1 MRLNLAWLQCDPQ
14 GMLGACQVL
23 GRVLSQSSS
32 CSGEIRKTFSE
43 MVLPLQCFV
52 ANQRGWIQASGLPSS
67 ENPKFPVI
75 FVQCELM
82 EFPYGLRAFE
92 SWWCRHC
99 NRRTGETGTGSVLQL
114 GDGRCLPARAC
125 QHGLLMPS
133 SLHSCLGVLVQS
145 APGSVFSLFFFFFF
159 SRIAK
164 RLSSIKFP
172 PCGSAPCPW
181 LFMPRAGLD
190 TISGSCVSSISMGT
204 RVK

>member
-1 MRLNLAWLQCDPQ
+1 MLAPWLLLMRLNLAWLQCDPQ

-99 NRRTGETGTGSVLQL
+99 AIRELVRLELAVSCSLVMERASQPE
-114 GDGRCLPARAC
+114 PASMDCSC
-125 QHGLLMPS
+125 Q
-133 SLHSCLGVLVQS
+133 
-145 APGSVFSLFFFFFF
+145 
-159 SRIAK
+159 
-164 RLSSIKFP
+164 
-172 PCGSAPCPW
+172 APCTP
-181 LFMPRAGLD
+181 A
-190 TISGSCVSSISMGT
+190 
-204 RVK
+204 